1 MTQRG
6 VGLMQASTTA
16 PSPPAPPHATRAPM
30 REAPLHLARLI
41 DAARLRTELSA
52 VTAPDAPAGRAEA
65 LRLFKAAHAEGL
77 RAAEAMLRQDRSG
90 RACVRR
96 ISAFTD
102 ILIRALHD
110 FALTRVFCVENL
122 SKAERMG
129 VCAVGGYGRGM
140 LSPRSDLDLLF
151 LLPAKQTALGESLT
165 EYMLYMLW
173 DMGLAVG
180 HSTRDVA
187 ECIRQARADM
197 TVRTALLE
205 SRHLHGD
212 EALHEALVKRYDAE
226 VVRGTAHD
234 FIAAKLAERDAR
246 HSTAGRSRYLVEP
259 NVKEGKGALRDLQT
273 LYWIGKYYLQAR
285 RVDELVAQG
294 ALSPAEL
301 RRFRKAQSFMW
312 AVRSHMHF
320 ETGREQDVL
329 HFELQPLVAARLG
342 YTDRP
347 GQSAVER
354 FMKHYFLTAR
364 DVGELTRI
372 VCAELEEAEAK
383 EVPRVG
389 GVELRRIG
397 VGPVNLRNMGLGTAM
412 RAVTH
417 RRQSIEGTR
426 DFVARRGRID
436 AAEAGLFQERPAA
449 MLEMFAIAEREGLL
463 FHPDA
468 MHAVRRALPLVTR
481 EVRTDP
487 AAVAAFMAVLTSP
500 REPETFLRKMSEC
513 GLLGRFV
520 PEFGQ
525 VVAMM
530 QFSMYHHYT
539 VDEHLLRAVG
549 AFSRL
554 EKGRLA
560 DDLPFVSGIVA
571 SLDREVMFVA
581 LLLHDIAKGRDEDHS
596 VAGARLAR
604 RIGPRLGLAPE
615 QTELVSWLVLEHLT
629 MSNTAQTRDLSD
641 FGTIADFAGKVQSV
655 ERLRHLMALTVCDI
669 RAVGPGVW
677 NGWKGQLL
685 RTLYHEAEPHLTG
698 GFAARPI
705 AARARERR
713 EALVEAAVADGMEA
727 GEAARIAALHHASYL
742 LSTAADDQL
751 RHARLISRADGADH
765 GKGDALAIDTRTR
778 GKDCVT
784 EITVLAPDHPH
795 LLSIVAGACA
805 AADANIVA
813 AKIATTTDGRALDSV
828 LITCAFEDEEDEA
841 RRARRIMGTIR
852 DVLAG
857 RARVPQLVA
866 ERAAGAHRKGR
877 RARPFAVTP
886 RVRIDNEL
894 SNVFTVVE
902 IEGADRPGLLSEI
915 TAVLAG
921 ANLDIGSAQ
930 VTTFGEKIVDTFYV
944 RDLVGA
950 KVTSQS
956 RLETLR
962 ERLLGLFETAR
973 QKQAEPA

>member
-1 MTQRG
+1 
-6 VGLMQASTTA
+6 
-16 PSPPAPPHATRAPM
+16 M
-30 REAPLHLARLI
+30 REAPIHLDRLL
-41 DAARLRTELSA
+41 DVARLRARLSA
-52 VTAPDAPAGRAEA
+52 VTEPAAPTGRAEA
-65 LRLFKAAHAEGL
+65 LAIFKEAHAQGL
-77 RAAEAMLRQDRSG
+77 AAAEAMLRADGSG

-102 ILIRALHD
+102 ALVRVLHD
-110 FALTRVFCVENL
+110 FALARVFRVENL
-122 SKAERMG
+122 SKSERMC

-151 LLPAKQTALGESLT
+151 LLPAKQTALGESVT

-173 DMGLAVG
+173 DMKLAVG

-187 ECIRQARADM
+187 ECIRQAHADM

-205 SRHLHGD
+205 SRAIHGD
-212 EALHEALVKRYDAE
+212 TALHDEMVERFERD
-226 VVRGTAHD
+226 VMRGTAHE
-234 FIAAKLAERDAR
+234 FIAAKLCERDERHAR
-246 HSTAGRSRYLVEP
+246 AGASRYLVEP
-259 NVKEGKGALRDLQT
+259 NVKEGKGGLRDLQT
-273 LYWIGKYYLQAR
+273 LYWIGKYYLEAR
-285 RVDELVAQG
+285 HVDELVRRG
-294 ALSPAEL
+294 AVSSAEL
-301 RRFRKAQSFMW
+301 RRFRKAQSFLW

-320 ETGREQDVL
+320 ETGRAQDVL
-329 HFELQPLVAARLG
+329 HFDLQPHVAERLG

-347 GQSAVER
+347 GQPAVER
-354 FMKHYFLTAR
+354 FMKHYFLTVR
-364 DVGELTRI
+364 EVGDLTRI
-372 VCAELEEAEAK
+372 VCAELEEREAK
-383 EVPRVG
+383 AAPRVG
-389 GVELRRIG
+389 GVELGRIG
-397 VGPVNLRNMGLGTAM
+397 VGPVNLHNIGLGPAV

-417 RRQSIEGTR
+417 RRQSIAGTD
-426 DFVARRGRID
+426 DFVSRRGRID
-436 AAEAGLFQERPAA
+436 VAEPGLFETRPAA
-449 MLEMFAIAEREGLL
+449 MLDLFAVAEREGLL

-481 EVRTDP
+481 AVRTDEG
-487 AAVAAFMAVLTSP
+487 AVRSFMAVLTSP
-500 REPETFLRKMSEC
+500 REPEIYLRKMSDC
-513 GLLGRFV
+513 GLLGRFL
-520 PEFGQ
+520 PEFGR

-554 EKGRLA
+554 EKGLLESDHPLVTA
-560 DDLPFVSGIVA
+560 HVDA
-571 SLDREVMFVA
+571 LDREVMFTA

-596 VAGARLAR
+596 VAGARVAR
-604 RIGPRLGLAPE
+604 RICPRLRLSPE
-615 QTELVSWLVLEHLT
+615 QTELVSWLIGEHLT

-641 FGTIADFAGKVQSV
+641 FGTISTFAARVQSV
-655 ERLRHLMALTVCDI
+655 ERLRHLLALTVCDI

-685 RTLYHEAEPHLTG
+685 RTLYHETEPLLTG

-705 AARARERR
+705 AARAREKR
-713 EALVEAAVADGMEA
+713 EALVKAATADGMEDA
-727 GEAARIAALHHASYL
+727 EAARVAGLHHSSYL

-751 RHARLISRADGADH
+751 RHARFISRADAGNETLALDARFRADD
-765 GKGDALAIDTRTR
+765 G
-778 GKDCVT
+778 VT

-795 LLSIVAGACA
+795 LLSAVAGACA

-828 LITCAFEDEEDEA
+828 LVSCAFDDEA
-841 RRARRIMGTIR
+841 DEMRRARRVLQTIR

-857 RARVPQLVA
+857 KARVPDLVRA
-866 ERAAGAHRKGR
+866 RAAGAHRKGR
-877 RARPFAVTP
+877 RAKPFTVAP
-886 RVRIDNEL
+886 RVRVDNDL

-915 TAVLAG
+915 TAVLAA

-930 VTTFGEKIVDTFYV
+930 VTTFGEKIVDTFYL
-944 RDLVGA
+944 RDLIGA
-950 KVTSQS
+950 KITSKS

-962 ERLLGLFETAR
+962 ERLLALFETGGQAAAPERSR
-973 QKQAEPA
+973 QAA

>member
-1 MTQRG
+1 
-6 VGLMQASTTA
+6 
-16 PSPPAPPHATRAPM
+16 M
-30 REAPLHLARLI
+30 REAPIHLDRLL
-41 DAARLRTELSA
+41 DAARLKARLSA
-52 VTAPDAPAGRAEA
+52 VTRPDEPAGRAEA
-65 LRLFKAAHAEGL
+65 LALFKAAHREAL
-77 RAAEAMLRQDRSG
+77 AAAEAMLSSDGSG

-96 ISAFTD
+96 ISAATD
-102 ILIRALHD
+102 ALVRTLHD
-110 FALTRVFCVENL
+110 FALARVFRVENL
-122 SKAERMG
+122 SKAERMC

-173 DMGLAVG
+173 DMGLTVG

-205 SRHLHGD
+205 SRRIHGD
-212 EALHEALVKRYDAE
+212 EALHDELTERFRRD
-226 VVRGTAHD
+226 VVHGTAHA
-234 FIAAKLAERDAR
+234 FIADKLAERDAR
-246 HSTAGRSRYLVEP
+246 HERAGQSRYLVEP

-273 LYWIGKYYLQAR
+273 LYWIGKYTLEAR
-285 RVDELVAQG
+285 SVDELVSSG
-294 ALSPAEL
+294 AVSSSEL
-301 RRFRKAQSFMW
+301 RRFRKAQSFLW
-312 AVRSHMHF
+312 AVRAHMHF

-329 HFELQPLVAARLG
+329 HFDLQPRVAERLG
-342 YTDRP
+342 YAPRP

-354 FMKHYFLTAR
+354 FMRHYFLTVR
-364 DVGELTRI
+364 EVGDLTRI
-372 VCAELEEAEAK
+372 VCAELEEREAK
-383 EVPRVG
+383 EAPRVG
-389 GVELRRIG
+389 GVELGRIG
-397 VGPVNLRNMGLGTAM
+397 VGPVNLRNMGLAGGVGRAV

-417 RRQSIEGTR
+417 RRQSIAATS

-436 AAEAGLFQERPAA
+436 MAAPDLFERRPAA
-449 MLEMFAIAEREGLL
+449 MLEMFQVAEANGLL

-468 MHAVRRALPLVTR
+468 MHAVRRALPLVTAA
-481 EVRTDP
+481 VRGD
-487 AAVAAFMAVLTSP
+487 AKAVAAFTAVLTSP
-500 REPETFLRKMSEC
+500 REPETYLRKMSDC
-513 GLLGRFV
+513 GLLDRFL
-520 PEFGQ
+520 PEFGR
-525 VVAMM
+525 VVAQM

-554 EKGRLA
+554 EKGLLEA
-560 DDLPFVSGIVA
+560 DHPLVTGFVKG
-571 SLDREVMFVA
+571 LDREVMFTA

-596 VAGARLAR
+596 VAGARMAR
-604 RIGPRLGLAPE
+604 RICPRLGLSA
-615 QTELVSWLVLEHLT
+615 QRTELVSWLILEHLA

-641 FGTIADFAGKVQSV
+641 FGTIRDFADRVQSV
-655 ERLRHLMALTVCDI
+655 ERLRHLLALTVCDI

-698 GFAARPI
+698 GFAARSI
-705 AARARERR
+705 AARASERR
-713 EALVEAAVADGMEA
+713 EALVEAAMAPPDGGPPMDGA
-727 GEAARIAALHHASYL
+727 EAARVAALHHSSYL
-742 LSTAADDQL
+742 LSTADDDQL
-751 RHARLISRADGADH
+751 RHARFISRADGA
-765 GKGDALAIDTRTR
+765 GETLALDARFRAE
-778 GKDCVT
+778 DCVT

-828 LITCAFEDEEDEA
+828 LVSCAFDEEADER
-841 RRARRIMGTIR
+841 RRANGILKTIR
-852 DVLAG
+852 QVLRG
-857 RARVPQLVA
+857 EARVPDLVR
-866 ERAAGAHRKGR
+866 ERAAAAHRKGR
-877 RARPFAVTP
+877 RAKPFAVTP
-886 RVRIDNEL
+886 RVRVDNEL

-915 TAVLAG
+915 TDVLAS

-944 RDLVGA
+944 RDLIGA
-950 KVTSQS
+950 KITSEA

-962 ERLLGLFETAR
+962 ERLLALFEGPATAAKAGAR
-973 QKQAEPA
+973 SAAREAEAA